1 MRYIDLLENNAL
13 IEELA
18 EIKGIVMCK
27 VVTNDEEYFQQY
39 DRTFIESEIESGN
52 YVMQD

>member
-18 EIKGIVMCK
+18 EIKGVVMCK
-27 VVTNDEEYFQQY
+27 VVTDEDEYFQQY
-39 DRTFIESEIESGN
+39 DRTFIENEIATGN
-52 YVMQD
+52 YIMQD

>member
-18 EIKGIVMCK
+18 EINGVVMCK
-27 VVTNDEEYFQQY
+27 VVTDTEQYFQQY
-39 DRTFIESEIESGN
+39 DRSFIENEVAIGN
-52 YVMQD
+52 YIMQD